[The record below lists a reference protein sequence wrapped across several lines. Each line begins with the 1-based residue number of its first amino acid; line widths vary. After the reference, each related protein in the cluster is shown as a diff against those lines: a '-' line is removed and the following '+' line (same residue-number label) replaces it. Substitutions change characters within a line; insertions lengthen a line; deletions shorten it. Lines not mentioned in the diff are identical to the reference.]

1 MATKNTNKTIKN
13 ENEECQEDD
22 EVLED
27 ENLLV
32 TGIME
37 ITTNKTV
44 DKEIK

>member
-1 MATKNTNKTIKN
+1 MATKNTNKTINN